1 MALRSNNESGLVVVS
16 DAKKLIF
23 FRFKIVI
30 SCDAGLVNEC
40 AGKGHAGSSPIK
52 HATMFL
58 LRRIAMGGSHT
69 DALEHSC
76 FKGFVCKVLPKG
88 ILNLCLVITDAASH
102 GVFLQKLFQSRPQ
115 K

>member
-30 SCDAGLVNEC
+30 SSCDAGLVQC

-52 HATMFL
+52 LATMFL

-69 DALEHSC
+69 DAAEHSC
-76 FKGFVCKVLPKG
+76 FKR
-88 ILNLCLVITDAASH
+88 LCV
-102 GVFLQKLFQSRPQ
+102 
-115 K
+115 